1 MLTAFLVVGGFCL
14 ILGGVYPLVAIL
26 LFPIYSL
33 ATGDKDFFQ
42 YLREL

>member
-1 MLTAFLVVGGFCL
+1 MLTAMLVIGGFCL

-33 ATGDKDFFQ
+33 VTGDKNFFR